1 LPGSKWQNCKARSY
15 TWYNAIKKVNNAA
28 QGNNTPCRTFL
39 LKNTDEMKRFSY
51 LIILLLTTFMV
62 ACEYDSPYS
71 NYPVRFVFDSTIHPY
86 NQARSFGEFICIKK
100 GNPGQY
106 KLTDALG
113 NTQTVNIPE
122 IHLQQ
127 GLFHYGLGG
136 LIIGTPSTYGD
147 GTMTAYDWACPK
159 CDKARHRVEIDY
171 KSAFK
176 YATCP
181 NCGVKFDLNSGGIPV
196 EGESR
201 PLWRYRIFD
210 NGYEVIVQN

>member
-1 LPGSKWQNCKARSY
+1 MPGSKWQNCKARSY

-113 NTQTVNIPE
+113 NTQTEHTTDN
-122 IHLQQ
+122 LKK
-127 GLFHYGLGG
+127 L
-136 LIIGTPSTYGD
+136 
-147 GTMTAYDWACPK
+147 C
-159 CDKARHRVEIDY
+159 VEI
-171 KSAFK
+171 AEFCRAV
-176 YATCP
+176 YASTI
-181 NCGVKFDLNSGGIPV
+181 NEQERRIYFDMLEKLNKK
-196 EGESR
+196 
-201 PLWRYRIFD
+201 
-210 NGYEVIVQN
+210 